1 MVRTAP
7 GQKDLQ
13 GATPVTL
20 NDLKV
25 GDRMVARGKMSD
37 DGKTVEASSVIIMT
51 GADIAAKQDR
61 DREDW
66 QKRGAGGLVKEVN
79 AAAGTVTI
87 TATGAGGTKTTVVHV
102 SKDTV
107 IRRYAPDSVRFD
119 DAKPGTLDQIQPGD
133 QLRARGARNADGGEL
148 TAEEI
153 VSGKFRNVA
162 GTVLSTD
169 IANNSVTVQDLLTK
183 SKVTLQIGSDSQL
196 RNLPTM
202 VAQRIATRFKGGAQ
216 GAAGAAPQNADA
228 NPGSAPAGGSGMKGG
243 GAGGGFRSGGAPDFQ
258 QMLDRMPAVTLA
270 DLQKGVAVM
279 AVATEG
285 SASAQPT
292 AITLLTGVE
301 PILTAAPDAK
311 GAAMMLSPWNLG
323 GAEAAGANQ

>member
-37 DGKTVEASSVIIMT
+37 DGKTVEANSVIVMT

-79 AAAGTVTI
+79 AAAGTI
-87 TATGAGGTKTTVVHV
+87 AIAATGAGGTKTTVVRV

-107 IRRYAPDSVRFD
+107 IRRYAPDSVKFD
-119 DAKPGTLDQIQPGD
+119 DAKPGTLAQIQPGD
-133 QLRARGARNADGGEL
+133 QLRARGTRSADGGEL
-148 TAEEI
+148 AAEEI
-153 VSGKFRNVA
+153 VSGTFRNVA
-162 GTVLSTD
+162 GTVLATD
-169 IANNSVTVQDLLTK
+169 VANNSVTVQDLLTK

-202 VAQRIATRFKGGAQ
+202 MAQRIAMRFKGGAQ
-216 GAAGAAPQNADA
+216 GAPGAAAQNADA
-228 NPGSAPAGGSGMKGG
+228 NPGNAPAGGSGMRAGPGG
-243 GAGGGFRSGGAPDFQ
+243 GSRSGGAPDFQ
-258 QMLDRMPAVTLA
+258 QMLDRMPAVKLA
-270 DLQKGVAVM
+270 DLQKGIAIM

-285 SASAQPT
+285 SATAQPT